1 MGHRFDD
8 RTDFSLCGGFEIR
21 LYRDMVTMQSSAE
34 EKIALFAS
42 LFKGRADVFARRFEN
57 RRTGRSGYAPA
68 CANEWLPGICEK
80 PRVKCVRCPHRAF
93 IPVGDSVIR
102 QHLLGKDERGAPFV
116 LGLYPMLPDETCCF
130 LALDLDKADWRAD
143 AAALMETCGRLRV
156 SAALERSRSGNGAH
170 VWIFFSEPVPAVL
183 ARKLGA
189 VLLTATMERRP
200 ELGFDSY
207 DRMFPNQDTLP
218 SGGFGNLI
226 ALPLQFDPR
235 KSGNTLFLQ
244 ENFEPWP
251 DPWAFLSSL
260 QRITRAEVARV
271 VDDAQERDLVLG
283 VRAVPVE
290 EGLEKPWRLAPSR
303 LPSEGLEGMV
313 PERIVLTLGDQI
325 YIDNSGLTPS
335 LRNRL
340 IRLAAFQNPEF
351 YKAQAM
357 RLPTYTLPRIIA
369 CAEEYPDHIALPR
382 GCLEDVKTLLKHY
395 GIRRKIV
402 DERFKGVAIGVEF
415 QGKLRD
421 DQQKAM
427 NHLLKHD
434 IGVLAATTAFGKT
447 VLAAAV
453 IAERGVNTLIL
464 VHRKQLME
472 QWVERL
478 SAFLSINEKEIG
490 RLGGGKRSLKGK
502 VDVALLPSLVRKGQ
516 VDDRIAEYGQVIVD
530 ECHHVSA
537 RNFELG
543 LRRAKARYV
552 LGLSATVTRKDG
564 HHPIIFMQCG
574 PVRHRVEAGDHAGT
588 QALSKQVIVRPTGFK
603 PLSEESENIRLNFGR
618 WLNEISLDERRNRLI
633 VEDVLLALEANE
645 HPLVLTERVEHL
657 SVLAEA
663 FLKRGVPVVQLQG
676 GLSSRELDAALK
688 GRGVEKRVV
697 IATGKFVGEGFDDPK
712 LDALFLTM
720 PVSWKG
726 VLTQYVGRLHRQVSG
741 KTRVRVYDYADVNHP
756 VFSRMFDRRCKVYE
770 TLGYTVLIPAGAI
783 PGWPTDVPLPV
794 NPEWKRDHGG
804 SVRRLV
810 RDGVDIPLAQLFVDA
825 SYEAVSGALVGED
838 RARSASELFLWRRL
852 ESLSTTAGHFRM
864 NETLAIPFRGQG
876 GVEVDFLDRD
886 RRIVIELDG
895 AAHFRSLEAYRRD
908 REKDMLLQMNGFLVL
923 RCLAGDLTTH
933 LDEVLD
939 RILKAVSASMSLEP
953 CRRALPR

>member
-1 MGHRFDD
+1 M
-8 RTDFSLCGGFEIR
+8 
-21 LYRDMVTMQSSAE
+21 
-34 EKIALFAS
+34 
-42 LFKGRADVFARRFEN
+42 
-57 RRTGRSGYAPA
+57 
-68 CANEWLPGICEK
+68 
-80 PRVKCVRCPHRAF
+80 
-93 IPVGDSVIR
+93 
-102 QHLLGKDERGAPFV
+102 
-116 LGLYPMLPDETCCF
+116 GLYPMLPDETCRF

-143 AAALMETCGRLRV
+143 AVALLETCGRLKV
-156 SAALERSRSGNGAH
+156 PAALERSRSGNGAH
-170 VWIFFSEPVPAVL
+170 LWIFFTEPVSAVL

-189 VLLTATMERRP
+189 VLLTGTMERRP

-226 ALPLQFDPR
+226 ALPLQFEAR
-235 KSGNTLFLQ
+235 KSSNKLFLK
-244 ENFEPWP
+244 ENVDPWS
-251 DPWAFLSSL
+251 DPWAFLASL
-260 QRITRAEVARV
+260 QRMTRAEVARV
-271 VDDAQERDLVLG
+271 VEDAQERDLVLG
-283 VRAVPVE
+283 VRAVPEE
-290 EGLEKPWRLAPSR
+290 EGLDKPWRLKPSR
-303 LPSEGLEGMV
+303 LPSALLEEAV
-313 PERIVLTLGDQI
+313 PERVVLTLSDQI
-325 YIDNSGLTPS
+325 YIEKSDVTPS

-340 IRLAAFQNPEF
+340 LRLAAFQNPEF

-357 RLPTYTLPRIIA
+357 RLPTYTLPQIIA
-369 CAEEYPDHIALPR
+369 CAEEYPDHVALPR

-395 GIRRKIV
+395 GIRRKTV
-402 DERFKGVAIGVEF
+402 DKRFKGVAIHVEF
-415 QGKLRD
+415 QGELRD

-434 IGVLAATTAFGKT
+434 TGVLAATTAFGKT

-478 SAFLSINEKEIG
+478 STFLSMSEKEFG
-490 RLGGGKRSLKGK
+490 CLGGGKRSLKGK

-574 PVRHRVEAGDHAGT
+574 PVRHRVEARDHAGT
-588 QALSKQVIVRPTGFK
+588 QSFSKQVIVRPTGFK
-603 PLSEESENIRLNFGR
+603 PLVEDSENIRQDFGR
-618 WLNEISLDERRNRLI
+618 WLNEISLDESRNRMI
-633 VEDVLLALEANE
+633 VEDVLSALEANE

-663 FLKRGVPVVQLQG
+663 FLKRGVLVVQLRG
-676 GLSSRELDAALK
+676 GLSSRELDTALK
-688 GRGVEKRVV
+688 SRDVEKRVV

-726 VLTQYVGRLHRQVSG
+726 VLTQYVGRLHRQVNG

-770 TLGYTVLIPAGAI
+770 ALGYTVLIPASAI

-794 NPEWKRDHGG
+794 NPEWKRDHGN

-825 SYEAVSGALVGED
+825 SYEAVSGELAGED

-852 ESLSTTAGHFRM
+852 ESLGATAGRFKM

-876 GVEVDFLDRD
+876 FMEVDFLDREAKL
-886 RRIVIELDG
+886 VIELDG
-895 AAHFRSLEAYRRD
+895 AAHFASLEAYRRD
-908 REKDMLLQMNGFLVL
+908 REKDMLLQENGFWVL
-923 RCLAGDLTTH
+923 RFLAGDLTTH
-933 LDEVLD
+933 LDAVLD
-939 RILKAVSASMSLEP
+939 LILRAVG
-953 CRRALPR
+953 RRETTDAVRQ

>member
-1 MGHRFDD
+1 
-8 RTDFSLCGGFEIR
+8 
-21 LYRDMVTMQSSAE
+21 
-34 EKIALFAS
+34 LFLS
-42 LFKGRADVFARRFEN
+42 LFRGREDVYARRFEN
-57 RRTGRSGYAPA
+57 RKTGRSGYAPA
-68 CANEWLPGICEK
+68 CGNEWVRGLCEK
-80 PRVKCVRCPHRAF
+80 PRIKCANCLNRAFLPVDADAVRC
-93 IPVGDSVIR
+93 
-102 QHLLGKDERGAPFV
+102 HLTGVDEKGKPFV
-116 LGLYPMLPDETCCF
+116 MGIYPMLPDETCRF

-143 AAALMETCGRLRV
+143 AAALLETCGRLKV

-170 VWIFFSEPVPAVL
+170 LWIFFIEPVSAVL

-189 VLLTATMERRP
+189 VLLTGTMERRP

-226 ALPLQFDPR
+226 ALPLQSEAR

-251 DPWAFLSSL
+251 DPWAFLFSL
-260 QRITRAEVARV
+260 QRMTRAEVARV
-271 VDDAQERDLVLG
+271 VEDAQQRDLVLG
-283 VRAVPVE
+283 VRAVPEE
-290 EGLEKPWRLAPSR
+290 EGFEKPWRLKPSR
-303 LPSEGLEGMV
+303 LPSELLEEAV
-313 PERIVLTLGDQI
+313 PERIVLTLSDQI
-325 YIDNSGLTPS
+325 YIEKSDLTPS

-340 IRLAAFQNPEF
+340 LRLAAFQNPEF

-395 GIRRKIV
+395 GIRRKTV
-402 DERFKGVAIGVEF
+402 DKRFKGVAIHVEF
-415 QGKLRD
+415 QGELRE

-434 IGVLAATTAFGKT
+434 TGVLAATTAFGKT

-478 SAFLSINEKEIG
+478 SAFLSMSEKEIG
-490 RLGGGKRSLKGK
+490 RLGGGKRSLKGV

-588 QALSKQVIVRPTGFK
+588 QSFSKQVIVRPTGFK
-603 PLSEESENIRLNFGR
+603 PLVEDSENIRQDFGR
-618 WLNEISLDERRNRLI
+618 WLNEIRLDESRNRMI
-633 VEDVLLALEANE
+633 VEDVLSALEAKE

-663 FLKRGVPVVQLQG
+663 FLKRGVSVVQLRG
-676 GLSSRELDAALK
+676 GLSSRELDTALK
-688 GRGVEKRVV
+688 GRDVEKRVV
-697 IATGKFVGEGFDDPK
+697 VATGKFVGEGFDDPK

-726 VLTQYVGRLHRQVSG
+726 VLTQYVGRLHRQVKG

-770 TLGYTVLIPAGAI
+770 ALGYTVLIPASAI
-783 PGWPTDVPLPV
+783 PGRPTDVPLPV
-794 NPEWKRDHGG
+794 NPEWKRDHGN

-825 SYEAVSGALVGED
+825 SYEAVSGELAGED

-852 ESLSTTAGHFRM
+852 ESLSVTAGRFKM

-876 GVEVDFLDRD
+876 FMEVDFLDREAKL
-886 RRIVIELDG
+886 VIELDG
-895 AAHFRSLEAYRRD
+895 AAHFSSLEAYRRD
-908 REKDMLLQMNGFLVL
+908 REKDMLLQEKGFWVL
-923 RCLAGDLTTH
+923 RFLAGDLTTH
-933 LDEVLD
+933 LDVVLD
-939 RILKAVSASMSLEP
+939 RILRAVG
-953 CRRALPR
+953 RRETTNEDHGCFEAVRERTTDSHG